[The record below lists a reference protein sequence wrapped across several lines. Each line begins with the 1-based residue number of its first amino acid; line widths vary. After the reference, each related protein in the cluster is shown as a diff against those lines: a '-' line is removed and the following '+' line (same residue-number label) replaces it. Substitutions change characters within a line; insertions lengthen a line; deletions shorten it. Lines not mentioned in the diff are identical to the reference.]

1 VHGRAWSTG
10 GDELA
15 PTADSV
21 PAAHPDEATAGP
33 PARGPRGFA
42 RDLFSR
48 ELLRYL
54 GPGFV
59 VTIGFID
66 PGNWATNMAGGSQ
79 FGYTLLWVI
88 TLSTLMLIFLQHI
101 AARLGVV
108 TGSSLAV
115 NIRAH
120 FPRPLVWL
128 FGLSMV
134 PALVATS
141 LAEILGGALGFQIL
155 FHIPLY
161 FGAPLT
167 LVLVVLA
174 ILAQRYDQLERLIV
188 VFLAFI
194 AAAYIIEL
202 FIVKPDMA
210 AAAPHWLIPSLSGA
224 SILVA
229 MGMLGAIV
237 MPHNIYLHS
246 NTIQSREWDFGGVN
260 QTKLMRFELI
270 DTTLAMSMGWLVNSA
285 MILVAA
291 AVFYTNGVSVSSI
304 EQASQTLKPLAGPLA
319 QLIFGLALLVAGL
332 SSSITSSLATANV
345 VTGYLGRPEDPHS
358 RAYRL
363 GLVALALPAV
373 VLIMTGLNA
382 YRALILSQVVLS
394 IQLPLTIIPLLVL
407 SRRRAV
413 MGDLK
418 MGRLGVVTGWSVAA
432 VIIGLN
438 VFLLYQTFTGGGS
451 SGIPAAGS
459 GGV

>member
-1 VHGRAWSTG
+1 MTDKHANGRAQ
-10 GDELA
+10 
-15 PTADSV
+15 
-21 PAAHPDEATAGP
+21 PDPPVHLDDVIAGP
-33 PARGPRGFA
+33 TARGPRGFA

-108 TGSSLAV
+108 TGRSLAV
-115 NIRAH
+115 NIRSH

-155 FHIPLY
+155 FHIPLWA
-161 FGAPLT
+161 GAPLT
-167 LVLVVLA
+167 LALVVLA

-188 VFLAFI
+188 IFLAFI
-194 AAAYIIEL
+194 AAAYIVEL

-210 AAAPHWLIPSLSGA
+210 AAAPDWIIPNLSGA
-224 SILVA
+224 SILIA

-246 NTIQSREWDFGGVN
+246 NTIQSREWDFGGAD
-260 QTKLMRFELI
+260 QTRLMRFELI
-270 DTTLAMSMGWLVNSA
+270 DTTLSMSMGWLVNSA

-291 AVFYTNGVSVSSI
+291 AVFYGNGVSVSSI
-304 EQASQTLKPLAGPLA
+304 QQASETLRPLAGQLA

-332 SSSITSSLATANV
+332 ASSITSSLATANV

-358 RAYRL
+358 RVYRL

-373 VLIMTGLNA
+373 VLIVIGLNA

-394 IQLPLTIIPLLVL
+394 VQLPLTIIPLLVL
-407 SRRRAV
+407 SRRRRV
-413 MGDLK
+413 MGDLR
-418 MGRLGVVTGWSVAA
+418 MGSLGTVVGWSVAA

-438 VFLLYQTFTGGGS
+438 VFLLYETFAG
-451 SGIPAAGS
+451 GS

>member
-1 VHGRAWSTG
+1 MVKDVGMTCAAPRG
-10 GDELA
+10 GM
-15 PTADSV
+15 
-21 PAAHPDEATAGP
+21 
-33 PARGPRGFA
+33 RGFA

-54 GPGFV
+54 GPGFI

-79 FGYTLLWVI
+79 FGYELLWVI
-88 TLSTLMLIFLQHI
+88 TLSTLMLIFLQHV
-101 AARLGVV
+101 AARLGIV
-108 TGSSLAV
+108 TGHSLAV
-115 NIRAH
+115 NVRSH
-120 FPRPLVWL
+120 FARPLVWL

-155 FHIPLY
+155 FHIPLWI
-161 FGAPLT
+161 GAPLS

-174 ILAQRYDQLERLIV
+174 ILGQRYDQLERLIV

-194 AAAYIIEL
+194 AGAYIIEL

-210 AAAPHWLIPSLSGA
+210 AAAPHWIVPSLSGA

-229 MGMLGAIV
+229 MSMLGAIV

-246 NTIQSREWDFGGVN
+246 NTIQSREWDFGGKD
-260 QTKLMRFELI
+260 QRKFMRYELV
-270 DTTLAMSMGWLVNSA
+270 DTSLSMGMGWLVNSA

-291 AVFYTNGVSVSSI
+291 AVFFANGVTVTSI
-304 EQASQTLKPLAGPLA
+304 QQASETLHPLAGSAA

-358 RAYRL
+358 RVYRL
-363 GLVALALPAV
+363 GLVLMALPGV
-373 VLIMTGLNA
+373 VLIIIGLDA
-382 YRALILSQVVLS
+382 FKALVISQVVLS
-394 IQLPLTIIPLLVL
+394 IQLPLTIVPLLL
-407 SRRRAV
+407 LTRRRQV
-413 MGDLK
+413 MGE
-418 MGRLGVVTGWSVAA
+418 MRTGTLSYTVGWLVAA
-432 VIIGLN
+432 LIIGLN
-438 VFLLYQTFTGGGS
+438 AFLLYETFTGKGG
-451 SGIPAAGS
+451 GL
-459 GGV
+459 

>member
-1 VHGRAWSTG
+1 MT
-10 GDELA
+10 DELR
-15 PTADSV
+15 TD
-21 PAAHPDEATAGP
+21 G
-33 PARGPRGFA
+33 ARNASGARAFA

-48 ELLRYL
+48 ELFRYL

-108 TGSSLAV
+108 TGRSLAV

-161 FGAPLT
+161 LGAPLT

-174 ILAQRYDQLERLIV
+174 VLGQRYDQLERLIV

-210 AAAPHWLIPSLSGA
+210 AAAPHWLVPSLSGA
-224 SILVA
+224 SILIA

-246 NTIQSREWDFGGVN
+246 NTIQSREWDFGGAD
-260 QTKLMRFELI
+260 QTRLMRFELI
-270 DTTLAMSMGWLVNSA
+270 DTTLSMSMGWLVNSA

-291 AVFYTNGVSVSSI
+291 AVFYRNGVVVTSI
-304 EQASQTLKPLAGPLA
+304 QQASQTLKPLAGPLA

-332 SSSITSSLATANV
+332 ASSITSSLATANV

-373 VLIMTGLNA
+373 VLIMIGLNA

-394 IQLPLTIIPLLVL
+394 VQLPLTIIPLLVL

-413 MGDLK
+413 MGDMQ
-418 MGRLGVVTGWSVAA
+418 MGRLGTVAGWAVAA

-438 VFLLYQTFTGGGS
+438 VFLLYETFFGGAG
-451 SGIPAAGS
+451 GVPAGGS
-459 GGV
+459 GGA